1 MLKTSNLTLE
11 RKQLCI
17 PREGNPGSVLLTSRI
32 RLKYFYQCS
41 LVINLHTSMPSFFK
55 STAVQRSS
63 FDFSNNLVYNVAIT
77 KRQPKE
83 SKLHND
89 LKNDCTLIDKFNM
102 SDV

>member
-1 MLKTSNLTLE
+1 
-11 RKQLCI
+11 
-17 PREGNPGSVLLTSRI
+17 
-32 RLKYFYQCS
+32 
-41 LVINLHTSMPSFFK
+41 MPSFFK